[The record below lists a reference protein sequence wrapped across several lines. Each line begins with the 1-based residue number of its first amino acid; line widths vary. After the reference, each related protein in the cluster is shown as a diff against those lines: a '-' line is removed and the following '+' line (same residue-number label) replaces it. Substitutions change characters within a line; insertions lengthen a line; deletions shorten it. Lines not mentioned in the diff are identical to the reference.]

1 MTKDEI
7 LRVLSITKRR
17 LASKYG
23 LNAIGLFGSYAE
35 GMQRPNSDIDILVEF
50 NRPIGMEIVDLVLEL
65 EKLLGGSVDLVSKK
79 ALKPELLKAI
89 EQQINYV

>member
-1 MTKDEI
+1 
-7 LRVLSITKRR
+7 
-17 LASKYG
+17 
-23 LNAIGLFGSYAE
+23 
-35 GMQRPNSDIDILVEF
+35 MQRPNSDIDILVEF

>member
-1 MTKDEI
+1 
-7 LRVLSITKRR
+7 
-17 LASKYG
+17 
-23 LNAIGLFGSYAE
+23 
-35 GMQRPNSDIDILVEF
+35 MQRPNSDIDILVEF
-50 NRPIGMEIVDLVLEL
+50 NRPIGMEIVDLVFEL